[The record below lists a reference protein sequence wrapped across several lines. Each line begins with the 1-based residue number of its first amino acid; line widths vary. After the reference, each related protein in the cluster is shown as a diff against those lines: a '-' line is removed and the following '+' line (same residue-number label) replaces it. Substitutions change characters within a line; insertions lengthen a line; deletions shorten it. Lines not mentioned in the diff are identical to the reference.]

1 MVYCFS
7 VLEWYTVFR
16 FWSGIEM
23 VITGLTRN
31 RPGDLE
37 HPLAEI
43 LIFQGFQGLE
53 KVRTSCFLS

>member
-1 MVYCFS
+1 
-7 VLEWYTVFR
+7 
-16 FWSGIEM
+16 M